1 MNYSSKYLM
10 AVLAGRTF
18 EFAPGGHHN
27 MLDKGAGILHPLP
40 IFRVD

>member
-1 MNYSSKYLM
+1 MNDSLKYLM
-10 AVLAGRTF
+10 AVLAGGTF

-27 MLDKGAGILHPLP
+27 MLDKGAGTLHPLR